1 MTPIE
6 GRIMRIKTA
15 TKKAL
20 FTLMA
25 VLVGTFSSALQ
36 PVMAASTPTK
46 TITVE
51 FPESLEQNRSQ
62 TITIP
67 GLREV
72 KSVSVNTGEVSYE
85 VNGNDVTIHVK
96 NGSPSRTYT
105 PSKTVT
111 VKRTQDGETFPE
123 TINYNEGGFQGT
135 LYKSGPT
142 YEDGTRVDT
151 KTVTV
156 KQGPQ
161 SSTVFPDTIQYSQDG
176 YTGTLYKSGT
186 YFQEGYVTLSK
197 YVTRTVG
204 PQENSN
210 FPSSIF
216 VEDDGYSGYIS
227 PINDPY
233 ISYGPGMNYSK
244 EYSYSTSCYEWLTC
258 PYSSYFPGALAE
270 RLQIGNR
277 LYSGVLYP
285 VLATR
290 RCSIWMTLDTAIG
303 KLYYYRCS
311 MTYSGTLYMVR
322 YNMDY
327 GGYIYKH
334 EPQYSQN
341 YSGTVTKTVKQYSQ
355 EYTGIVYGTTQRY
368 YSYIVTLEVEAIDT
382 TIAAGVYHTDAW
394 VKKRGID
401 RTDPNFLAGE
411 AFLVEVETSAD
422 AENID
427 LSVSPSIPLDVSWS
441 KERDGDIVRWKTVLY
456 DPAYKDMKGA
466 YTFTIKVFYPE
477 DLTNEEQVQV
487 YVSGNIHG
495 LSNIHL
501 TQ

>member
-1 MTPIE
+1 
-6 GRIMRIKTA
+6 MRIKTA

-176 YTGTLYKSGT
+176 YTGTLYKSGA
-186 YFQEGYVTLSK
+186 YFQDGYVTLSK
-197 YVTRTVG
+197 YVTRTLG
-204 PQENSN
+204 PRENTN

-216 VEDDGYSGYIS
+216 VEDNGYSGYIGG
-227 PINDPY
+227 IN
-233 ISYGPGMNYSK
+233 GP
-244 EYSYSTSCYEWLTC
+244 YSYYSGSGIHRSITLRSIDVCYEWQKLGC
-258 PYSSYFPGALAE
+258 PSGYFAGILPHEEEIDGK
-270 RLQIGNR
+270 
-277 LYSGVLYP
+277 LYSGYLY
-285 VLATR
+285 AEYSTK
-290 RCSIWMTLDTAIG
+290 RCYLSMVVDTIVG
-303 KLYYYRCS
+303 KIYYYNCS
-311 MTYSGTLYMVR
+311 MTYSGIVFQVGYC
-322 YNMDY
+322 MDY